1 MEEDAI
7 KRVMPHNAEAERSVI
22 GSMLLDK
29 EAISTVSGMLK
40 PDDFYDNTLGIYFEV
55 LQELNEKGVET
66 DEVTVQNRLRGRQV
80 AEELC
85 SLDYIAELML
95 GVPTSANVRF
105 YADIV
110 RDKSRLRRFIRTSEE
125 LSAECYR
132 GNEATDELFA
142 KAETQ
147 LFRLFQENQT
157 SQISTISEIVVQSL
171 NNIEQ
176 AAKSKGNVT
185 GVPTGFSDLDYLTA
199 GLQDSDL
206 ILLGARPSMGKT
218 AFALNLVQYIAV
230 KKLIPT
236 AVFSLEMSKVQLSNR
251 LLALD
256 SGVSLQKIRT
266 GNLEDKDWADLGFSS
281 RRVGEAPLYIDDT
294 PGISVQELRSK
305 CRKLKLEHNIRLI
318 VIDYLQLME
327 NKGGRSSESRQNEV
341 SEISR
346 ALKAL
351 ARELSCPVIALSQLS
366 RQLESRD
373 NKRPMLS
380 ALRESG
386 AIEQDAD
393 VVMFLYRDEY
403 YTKEKCK
410 EPGITEVIIGKQ
422 RNGSTGTIKLA
433 WIGELTK
440 FTNLEHGRGD
450 SISLGNNGD

>member
-1 MEEDAI
+1 MEEEAI

-366 RQLESRD
+366 RQ
-373 NKRPMLS
+373 
-380 ALRESG
+380 
-386 AIEQDAD
+386 
-393 VVMFLYRDEY
+393 
-403 YTKEKCK
+403 
-410 EPGITEVIIGKQ
+410 
-422 RNGSTGTIKLA
+422 
-433 WIGELTK
+433 
-440 FTNLEHGRGD
+440 
-450 SISLGNNGD
+450 